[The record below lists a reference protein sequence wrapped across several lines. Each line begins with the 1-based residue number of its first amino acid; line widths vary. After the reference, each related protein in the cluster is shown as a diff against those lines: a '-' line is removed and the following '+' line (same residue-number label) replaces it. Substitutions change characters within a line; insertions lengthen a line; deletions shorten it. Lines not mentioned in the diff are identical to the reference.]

1 MLNLV
6 RKSIF
11 TVGIAAYMIL
21 FFTAPG
27 IAGMVSSSLSSE
39 KGLSAAERQVRLE
52 TIKKA
57 LENKMVQA
65 KLKSYGLNDS
75 EVNEK
80 IKSMNDSQIQLL
92 AQASEKVL
100 AGGDGLSL
108 IVTLLVIVL
117 LVLLIIRLA

>member
-11 TVGIAAYMIL
+11 TLGVAAYMIL

>member
-11 TVGIAAYMIL
+11 TLGMAAYMIL

>member
-1 MLNLV
+1 MLKFA
-6 RKSIF
+6 RKNVF
-11 TVGIAAYMIL
+11 TIGMAVYMIL
-21 FFTAPG
+21 FFSTPG
-27 IAGMVSSSLSSE
+27 IAAMISSSLSSE
-39 KGLSAAERQVRLE
+39 KSMSAAERRVKLE
-52 TIKKA
+52 TVKKA

-65 KLKSYGLNDS
+65 KLKDYGLNDR
-75 EVNEK
+75 EINEK

-117 LVLLIIRLA
+117 LVILIMRLI